1 MKYQNAQIQINVVKN
16 TRKKA
21 TAKKDINIQP
31 GQENIAQRLV
41 GKNVLIKLQLQLP
54 PLLQ

>member
-1 MKYQNAQIQINVVKN
+1 MNYQNARTQIDVVKN
-16 TRKKA
+16 TRKVA
-21 TAKKDINIQP
+21 IARKDINIQP